1 MCTPTLMSGF
11 SGAASATSAASATTG
26 SGAPYGFGGSSST
39 PAPDSAP
46 DWTSKVF
53 TPGNTTLALG
63 AAGGMMSLMG
73 ALGSAHNTITADN
86 AQAETART
94 NALIAEQAA
103 ASAYTNGAAT
113 VGNTETKG
121 AQTVASQRAA
131 MAANGIDVNAAGTAT
146 NVQASTKFVTD
157 QNVAT
162 ITANA
167 ARAAMG
173 YNQQEDNAARAAG
186 TYGAAADSVSPTLA
200 GATSLLT
207 TASSVSSNWYRNQ
220 RAGVV

>member
-1 MCTPTLMSGF
+1 MCLPNLSG
-11 SGAASATSAASATTG
+11 SATTG
-26 SGAPYGFGGSSST
+26 SGAPYAFGGGSAA
-39 PAPDSAP
+39 PAIPN
-46 DWTSKVF
+46 VM

-63 AAGGMMSLMG
+63 AAGTVMSLMG
-73 ALGSAHNTITADN
+73 ALGGAHNTITADN

-103 ASAYTNGAAT
+103 ASAYTSGAAS
-113 VGNTETKG
+113 VANTETKG
-121 AQTVASQRAA
+121 AQTIASQRAA

-173 YNQQEDNAARAAG
+173 YNQQEDNDVRAAG
-186 TYGAAADSVSPTLA
+186 QYGAAASAVSPALA

-207 TASSVSSNWYRNQ
+207 SASGVASNWYRNQ